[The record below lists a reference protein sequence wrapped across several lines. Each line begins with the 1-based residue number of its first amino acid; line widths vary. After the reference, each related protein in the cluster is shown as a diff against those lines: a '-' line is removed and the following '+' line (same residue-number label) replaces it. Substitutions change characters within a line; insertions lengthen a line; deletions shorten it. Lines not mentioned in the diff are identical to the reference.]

1 MPFSESLRMVLDTEW
16 FLTEII
22 QRLQFALI
30 RVHIGWNDFLRDVTT
45 NTYTFPK
52 KINSCFVLTV
62 PQSSAHLEN
71 TKIKTLAPVPLL
83 LPFNRDFFHRQLNN
97 LNKVFPKIKEII
109 CHNQLKQ
116 KHDYISCFKV
126 KVLRNEKRTIYVCGS
141 TITYSH
147 DIIQYPH
154 IPPAPRK
161 AGPRHNIGGSQLP
174 GRRFGHPNS

>member
-1 MPFSESLRMVLDTEW
+1 MPFSESLRMVLDTKW

-97 LNKVFPKIKEII
+97 LNKVFPNIKGN
-109 CHNQLKQ
+109 HLPQA
-116 KHDYISCFKV
+116 V
-126 KVLRNEKRTIYVCGS
+126 KT
-141 TITYSH
+141 
-147 DIIQYPH
+147 
-154 IPPAPRK
+154 K
-161 AGPRHNIGGSQLP
+161 A
-174 GRRFGHPNS
+174 